1 MHASKG
7 RGIPVAHVLNILER
21 YFERPWVKQG
31 CRYPLLSV
39 SKCKKKKKSSMK
51 VKMTGMLKIHNWN
64 CNM

>member
-1 MHASKG
+1 MGLSMHASKG

-39 SKCKKKKKSSMK
+39 SKCKKKKKK
-51 VKMTGMLKIHNWN
+51 LNEGENDWHAKDT
-64 CNM
+64 